1 MVLTAAFLLYV
12 HQYSQLEQ
20 DMKQLLDMK
29 EELETE
35 RDTYKSKY
43 NRLNKEVN
51 FIMRGDEKH
60 VVDID
65 ALIMENK

>member
-1 MVLTAAFLLYV
+1 MVLTAAVLLHV

>member
-1 MVLTAAFLLYV
+1 MVLTATVLLHV

-20 DMKQLLDMK
+20 DIKQLLDMK

>member
-1 MVLTAAFLLYV
+1 MYLYCCFV
-12 HQYSQLEQ
+12 YQYSQLEQ
-20 DMKQLLDMK
+20 DIKQLLDMK

-65 ALIMENK
+65 AMIMENK

>member
-1 MVLTAAFLLYV
+1 
-12 HQYSQLEQ
+12 
-20 DMKQLLDMK
+20 MKQLLDMK

-65 ALIMENK
+65 ALIMENKWGLQNVIVEKY

>member
-1 MVLTAAFLLYV
+1 
-12 HQYSQLEQ
+12 
-20 DMKQLLDMK
+20 MKHLLDLK

-43 NRLNKEVN
+43 NRLNTELN

-65 ALIMENK
+65 ALIMENR

>member
-1 MVLTAAFLLYV
+1 MVLTATVLLHV

>member
-1 MVLTAAFLLYV
+1 
-12 HQYSQLEQ
+12 
-20 DMKQLLDMK
+20 MKQLLDMK

-43 NRLNKEVN
+43 NRLNTEVN

-65 ALIMENK
+65 AMIMENRFVWVFFFLNKVPYYKLSQ

>member
-1 MVLTAAFLLYV
+1 MVLTAAVLLHV

-20 DMKQLLDMK
+20 DMKQLFDMK